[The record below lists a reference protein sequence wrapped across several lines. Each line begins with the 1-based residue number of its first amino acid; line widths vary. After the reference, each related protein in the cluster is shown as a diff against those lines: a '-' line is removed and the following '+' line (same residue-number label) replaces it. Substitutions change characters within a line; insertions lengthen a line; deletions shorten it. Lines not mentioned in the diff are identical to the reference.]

1 MTWLIAFLVKN
12 AVAISA
18 IGVTAGAIANIEQ
31 VVVNTVRVVKVVQA
45 DDDKK
50 E

>member
-18 IGVTAGAIANIEQ
+18 IGVTAGAIANVEQ
-31 VVVNTVRVVKVVQA
+31 VVINTAKIVEEE
-45 DDDKK
+45 KK
-50 E
+50 